1 MQKQTWINVYLATD
15 IGLILVILVVL
26 PLHQTGA
33 KLFSVVFFFYFIH
46 QSAVL
51 YPSIPLSIHY
61 DHLVAAWRSNGPAW
75 LLVMYSLYSQHPH
88 LCVDV
93 GVGSLRV
100 GILMQVSLLRSLCSY
115 PQNTSVLFRDHV
127 NANLPQPPRGSSCFS
142 VRVKSAVPYIQV

>member
-33 KLFSVVFFFYFIH
+33 KLFSVVFFSFIH

-51 YPSIPLSIHY
+51 YPSIPLSLHC
-61 DHLVAAWRSNGPAW
+61 DHLVATWRPQFSSEAF
-75 LLVMYSLYSQHPH
+75 SQCIVCIVNIHTF
-88 LCVDV
+88 VDV

-100 GILMQVSLLRSLCSY
+100 GILTQVSVLRSFCLI
-115 PQNTSVLFRDHV
+115 PTTTSVLFRDHV
-127 NANLPQPPRGSSCFS
+127 NVDLPQPPCGSSCFS
-142 VRVKSAVPYIQV
+142 VRVQSAVPYIQV

>member
-33 KLFSVVFFFYFIH
+33 KLFSVVFFSFIH

-88 LCVDV
+88 LCRCGGWVLEGWHIDAA
-93 GVGSLRV
+93 
-100 GILMQVSLLRSLCSY
+100 IFKISLLLHTNHVCSC
-115 PQNTSVLFRDHV
+115 LFYVETMRM
-127 NANLPQPPRGSSCFS
+127 
-142 VRVKSAVPYIQV
+142 